1 MLRFNKRKRGSL
13 AVKRSILRDEGSRQ
27 REDPA
32 ECVRRSWERCGDAFA
47 ETPAVKDDF
56 SSLEKKSTKQ
66 AVPYVSSAAECHQLE
81 GQDVHIAWSSSESDV
96 SDSEAKRPAARGASV
111 GGGPRLQAVRDS
123 YNAYLRM
130 ITTITQPQQEEQQEI
145 EWESDC
151 TEKGGDSEVEI
162 SDCESVSQ
170 HGDDSPKGSAG
181 ADVDISDCS
190 SGPGSP
196 TATTHAGDYRGPT
209 PGGGGDG
216 ERSASHWARSL
227 QALLKTPQ
235 KQEDRSFRTPEDSA
249 KKKRTFLRGGLA
261 ERLSKL
267 LRRQRSAV
275 SFWRH
280 QTLTES
286 GGPADAKPGGLV
298 LELQAVWEECGLRL
312 ALCRPS
318 EPQPPQEGGPSGQL
332 LVLFDRDTA
341 AHLLAAPGDRVHV
354 RAPWQKLTIEGQS
367 TTVILNTH
375 FSLKAPPREGDVGT
389 AHAWPAVAARFPC
402 PLARA
407 FSLAHRSQLLHCKE
421 AAGSSCQPP
430 ARDPE
435 TCDSLLD
442 LMEAR
447 GRAGCLDLQVEV
459 VVQRVYCL
467 PLPEPRLRA
476 SLPCLG
482 PEAVPSAP
490 TLSRL
495 CLLVQDVYGVFCE
508 VQLHTV
514 SPEVDDVPRCTREW
528 EGRLCVLRGVK
539 TVQRLTRARSTW
551 LFSLIDSLWPPA
563 VAPRG
568 PGASQACLQEPAR
581 LQPPNFCYLLKGGCG
596 QGAVQ
601 VLRGGSSHELYLPA
615 VPRSL
620 SNVLQ
625 GVSQGQRCTFT
636 ASVVYHR
643 QKSATEGPCEF
654 WLFVTDSSLQ
664 DGELQRTVPVYIS
677 GSCSLL
683 PDAARALQAPSPT
696 TCCLTFRDAIREHG
710 AVLCAERSLVQLHA
724 LQDSAPVLAWL
735 DPLGPDVAVNT
746 LCSVRGVIVGVDEN
760 TAYSWPTCN
769 LCGSEQLEADPAGH
783 PGFFCRLC
791 DVPLKE
797 PVLKMQL
804 EVFLSCPSLSQCT
817 VKMKLIQE
825 TIQAILSWADCGH
838 EGYQVEGVLGAEV
851 GPLSAY
857 VRVVMGRPATWIG
870 LEEISICSRVSH
882 QEGGPSLSTVTCN
895 RGERHTA
902 CGQHPPQPAVPR

>member
-1 MLRFNKRKRGSL
+1 MSRFNKGKRGSL
-13 AVKRSILRDEGSRQ
+13 AVRRPILRDEGSR
-27 REDPA
+27 RMENRA
-32 ECVRRSWERCGDAFA
+32 ECVRRAWERCGDAFA
-47 ETPAVKDDF
+47 DTPAVKNDF
-56 SSLEKKSTKQ
+56 SSLEKKSIRQ
-66 AVPYVSSAAECHQLE
+66 AVPYVSSVAEFHQSE

-96 SDSEAKRPAARGASV
+96 SDSEAKRPAASGALAR
-111 GGGPRLQAVRDS
+111 GGPGLQAVRDS

-151 TEKGGDSEVEI
+151 TDEKGGDSEVEI

-170 HGDDSPKGSAG
+170 HGDDSPKGSVG

-196 TATTHAGDYRGPT
+196 TATTQAGDYRGPA
-209 PGGGGDG
+209 PSGGGDG
-216 ERSASHWARSL
+216 ARSASHWARNL

-267 LRRQRSAV
+267 QRRQRSAV

-286 GGPADAKPGGLV
+286 GSPADAKAGGLV
-298 LELQAVWEECGLRL
+298 LELQAVWEECGLQL
-312 ALCRPS
+312 ALCQPLQ
-318 EPQPPQEGGPSGQL
+318 PQPPQEEGPRDQL

-341 AHLLAAPGDRVHV
+341 AHLLAGPGDRVHV
-354 RAPWQKLTIEGQS
+354 HAPWQKLTIEGQS
-367 TTVILNTH
+367 TAVILNTH
-375 FSLKAPPREGDVGT
+375 FSLKAPRGGEVGTVGTVGT
-389 AHAWPAVAARFPC
+389 ARAWPAVAARFPC

-407 FSLAHRSQLLHCKE
+407 FSLAHGSRLLRCEE
-421 AAGSSCQPP
+421 AAGSSCRPP

-442 LMEAR
+442 LMEVC
-447 GRAGCLDLQVEV
+447 GRAGRLDRQVEV

-482 PEAVPSAP
+482 SEAVPSAP

-495 CLLVQDVYGVFCE
+495 CLLVQDVHGVFCE
-508 VQLHTV
+508 VQLHAV
-514 SPEVDDVPRCTREW
+514 SPEADDLPRCTREW
-528 EGRLCVLRGVK
+528 EGQLCMLRGVK
-539 TVQRLTRARSTW
+539 TAQRLTRARSAW

-581 LQPPNFCYLLKGGCG
+581 LQPPNFCCLLKGGCG
-596 QGAVQ
+596 QGTVQ
-601 VLRGGSSHELYLPA
+601 VLRGGASVQLYLPA

-620 SNVLQ
+620 STVLQ
-625 GVSQGQRCTFT
+625 GVSGQRCTFT
-636 ASVVYHR
+636 ATVVYHR
-643 QKSATEGPCEF
+643 QKSAAEGPCEF

-683 PDAARALQAPSPT
+683 PDAARALQTPSPAA
-696 TCCLTFRDAIREHG
+696 CCLTFRDAIREHG
-710 AVLCAERSLVQLHA
+710 AVLCAERSSVQLHA

-783 PGFFCRLC
+783 SGLLCRLC
-791 DVPLKE
+791 DVLVKE

-870 LEEISICSRVSH
+870 LEEISICSGVSH
-882 QEGGPSLSTVTCN
+882 EGGA
-895 RGERHTA
+895 RG
-902 CGQHPPQPAVPR
+902 GPA